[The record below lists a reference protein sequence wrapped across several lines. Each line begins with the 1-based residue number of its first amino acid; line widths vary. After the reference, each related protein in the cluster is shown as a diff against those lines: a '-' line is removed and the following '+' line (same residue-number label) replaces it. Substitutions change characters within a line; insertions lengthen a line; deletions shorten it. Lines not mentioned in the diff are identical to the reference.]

1 MILSR
6 RYRFVFIKAKKVGGT
21 SAEMA
26 LSPLCRD
33 PDDIITPITPV
44 DERARLA
51 LGGTPRNFAR
61 DPADE
66 AAYLDAVAAA
76 SDEELPSVEPRELRF
91 HNHISLSALEKQV
104 DLSGLRR
111 LAIVRSPFGRI
122 VSAATHARGFDE
134 YRRTGERMVATPDQ
148 VRAVVDRM
156 IRRDLLGR
164 KLLSD
169 RYRDRAGTVDITA
182 LRQEHLQED
191 LDAAVATLGI
201 QGRAEL
207 PNAKQGL
214 GLSAREAF
222 ELLRPDQRAAIAEAF
237 AEDIRHFG
245 DGLD

>member
-33 PDDIITPITPV
+33 PDDIITPITPM

-51 LGGTPRNFAR
+51 MGGTPRNFAR

-66 AAYLDAVAAA
+66 AAYRDAVAAA
-76 SDEELPSVEPRELRF
+76 SDEELASVQARRLRF
-91 HNHISLSALEKQV
+91 HNHTTLSELEEQV
-104 DLSGLRR
+104 DLAGLKRVG
-111 LAIVRSPFGRI
+111 IVRSPYGRL
-122 VSAATHARGFDE
+122 VSAATHSLRFDD
-134 YRRTGERMVATPDQ
+134 YRRTGEPMVATPDQ
-148 VRAVVDRM
+148 IRAAIDRM
-156 IRRDLLGR
+156 IRRDTLAQ
-164 KLLSD
+164 KLLSH
-169 RYRDRAGTVDITA
+169 RYRDRAGVVDILP
-182 LRQEHLQED
+182 LRQEHLQDD
-191 LDAAVATLGI
+191 LDAATGTLGI
-201 QGRAEL
+201 PGRATL
-207 PNAKQGL
+207 PRAKQGL

-222 ELLRPDQRAAIAEAF
+222 ELLRPDQRTAIAEAF